1 MCGIAGFLSFD
12 SFFSERS
19 LSRITRSLQHR
30 GPDAEGLFYDGTC
43 GLGHR
48 RLSILDLSAVAN
60 QPMQAAEHPY
70 TIVFNGEVYNYRE
83 IGTGLNI
90 PLRTTSDT
98 EVILEAFARE
108 GMKAV
113 ENFNGMFAF
122 AIYHQHRKELHVVR
136 DRVGIKP
143 LFYYW
148 DGQHLAFASELKA
161 IRSLPEVTL
170 QTDPKAISQ
179 FMHLGYIPAPG
190 TIYKNVY
197 KLQPGHYLSMTEKG
211 LENNPYWSLAGCLSG
226 EVVREEWAAK
236 KQLEDLLIS
245 SVQYQLISDVP
256 LGVFLSGGIDSSI
269 VAALASRQSD
279 TKLNTFSIGF
289 REEKFNEAPYA
300 RAVAAHLGTAHH
312 EFTVSADDARE
323 LIEPMLDAYDEPY
336 ADSSAIPT
344 MLVSRLARQHVTV
357 ALCGDGGDELFFGYG
372 MYGWAERLA
381 NPWMK
386 AFRKPAAQLLTLPKA
401 PRYQKAATLFGYE
414 DETSLPSHI
423 FSQEQGF
430 FSEREL
436 GALMTGG
443 PAANGKPYDM
453 ESPRKLTPR
462 EKQALYDLRT
472 YLPDDL
478 LTKVDRASMRYGLEA
493 RVPLLDH
500 RLVEFALNLSPH
512 LKHRN
517 GVSKYL
523 LKEVLYGY
531 VPRQLFDR
539 PKRGF
544 SVPLADWLR
553 HDLKYLQE
561 KYLNRDLVNRYGVV
575 KWETA
580 AGLLAQFNGGNSYVY
595 GRVWLLIVLHYWL
608 EKHA

>member
-12 SFFSERS
+12 SFFSEKS

-60 QPMQAAEHPY
+60 QPMQATEHPY

-83 IGTGLNI
+83 IGTRLNV

-98 EVILEAFARE
+98 EVILEAFARQ
-108 GMKAV
+108 GIKAV
-113 ENFNGMFAF
+113 ESFNGMFAF
-122 AIYHQHRKELHVVR
+122 AIYHQHRKELHLVR
-136 DRVGIKP
+136 DRLGIKP

-161 IRSLPEVTL
+161 LRIPAGGNFTARPESHFAVHAPGLYSGTRHDLQKRL
-170 QTDPKAISQ
+170 QTSARPLLIHD
-179 FMHLGYIPAPG
+179 G
-190 TIYKNVY
+190 
-197 KLQPGHYLSMTEKG
+197 KG
-211 LENNPYWSLAGCLSG
+211 LGNKPYWSLAGSLSG
-226 EVVREEWAAK
+226 EVVREERAAK

-289 REEKFNEAPYA
+289 TDEKFNEAPYA
-300 RAVAAHLGTAHH
+300 RAVAAHLGTEHH
-312 EFTVSADDARE
+312 EFTVSAADARE
-323 LIEPMLDAYDEPY
+323 LAEPMLDAYDEPY

-386 AFRKPAAQLLTLPKA
+386 AFRKPAAQLLTLPRA
-401 PRYQKAATLFGYE
+401 PRYQKAATLFDYE
-414 DETSLPSHI
+414 DEAGLPSHI

-436 GALMTGG
+436 SSLMTDG

-453 ESPRKLTPR
+453 RSPRRLTPR

-500 RLVEFALNLSPH
+500 RLVEFALNLSPR

-523 LKEVLYGY
+523 LREVLYGY

-553 HDLKYLQE
+553 NDLKYLQE